1 MTTDVGSF
9 KSYQLIEGRTTPVS
23 VRVSPTGKIRA
34 EIDALFGGEREL
46 GEVIEDVARL
56 GARLII
62 QTALEAEVDAFLG
75 RARYQRAAA
84 AVDARPG
91 SRNGYSPATVKTT
104 AGPVTIARPK
114 LRGTAEAFASKLF
127 GTTVTKSN
135 ALESLVIAGFVRG
148 LSVRDVENTLADALG
163 AEAAL
168 SKSTVSRVCQAI
180 GGQFET
186 WRTRP
191 LDGVLLDYL
200 FLDAS
205 MFKMHPGAR
214 AEPVLAA
221 WGIDTEGKP
230 VFVALA
236 PGGSESTDAW
246 GEFLDELRGRGLRPP
261 LLVISDGAA
270 GLISAIESSLPRSL
284 RQKCLIHRARNVL
297 AKVPATAQEEI
308 RGAYWAIF
316 DTAELTAAGIQP
328 GQRLVTAVQAR
339 IDAFAQKYASL
350 YPAAVRCLLA
360 DCEQLTSYLRFPAEH
375 HKRIRH
381 SNFIERTFGETRR
394 RVKVIGRLPGETS
407 CLNLVWAVLD
417 RASRGWRGLTTTSNG
432 TRQLQDLRRQ
442 LLDPP
447 TPIRRQNP
455 AAAVAP
461 PDNVGAVA

>member
-34 EIDALFGGEREL
+34 EIDALFDGERDLSEI
-46 GEVIEDVARL
+46 IEDVARL

-62 QTALEAEVDAFLG
+62 QTALEAEVEVFLG
-75 RARYQRAAA
+75 RARYQRAADCP
-84 AVDARPG
+84 DARAG
-91 SRNGYSPATVKTT
+91 SRNGYCDTTIKTT
-104 AGPVTIARPK
+104 AGPVTVARPK
-114 LRGTAEAFASKLF
+114 LRGTTEAFASQLF
-127 GTTVTKSN
+127 GKSVTKSN
-135 ALESLVIAGFVRG
+135 ALEALVIAGFVRG

-180 GGQFET
+180 AGEFTAWSE
-186 WRTRP
+186 RR
-191 LDGVLLDYL
+191 LDDLELDYL

-221 WGIDTEGKP
+221 WGITTEGAP

-236 PGGSESTDAW
+236 AGGSESTDAW
-246 GEFLDELRGRGLRPP
+246 GDFLDGLTGRGLRPP

-270 GLISAIESSLPRSL
+270 GLINACESSLPRSL
-284 RQKCLIHRARNVL
+284 RQRCLIHRCRNYL
-297 AKVPATAQEEI
+297 AKVPAEAQAEM
-308 RGAYWAIF
+308 RDAYWAIF
-316 DTAELTAAGIQP
+316 DTDDLLAAGMSP
-328 GQRLVTAVQAR
+328 GPELVAVVQRR
-339 IDAFAQKYASL
+339 IDAFADKYGRAF
-350 YPAAVRCLLA
+350 PAAVKCLLT
-360 DCEQLTSYLRFPAEH
+360 DREQLTSYLRFPTEH

-394 RVKVIGRLPGETS
+394 RVKVIGRLPGEAS

-417 RASRGWRGLTTTSNG
+417 RASRGWRGTTMTPSG
-432 TRQLQDLRRQ
+432 TRLLAGLRRQ

-447 TPIRRQNP
+447 TPIRRP
-455 AAAVAP
+455 KTDTDAAAP
-461 PDNVGAVA
+461 ESVGAVA

>member
-1 MTTDVGSF
+1 M
-9 KSYQLIEGRTTPVS
+9 S
-23 VRVSPTGKIRA
+23 VRVSPTEKIRA
-34 EIDALFGGEREL
+34 EIDALFGGGCEL

-62 QTALEAEVDAFLG
+62 QTALEAEVEAFLG
-75 RARYQRAAA
+75 RARYQRSA
-84 AVDARPG
+84 AVEDARTG

-114 LRGTAEAFASKLF
+114 LRGTTETFASRLF
-127 GTTVTKSN
+127 GTAVTKSN

-180 GGQFET
+180 GEQFET

-191 LDGVLLDYL
+191 LDGVVLDYL

-214 AEPVLAA
+214 PEPVLAA
-221 WGIDTEGKP
+221 WGIDTGGKP

-246 GEFLDELRGRGLRPP
+246 GDFLDELTGRGLRPP

-270 GLISAIESSLPRSL
+270 GLINAAESVLARSL
-284 RQKCLIHRARNVL
+284 RQRCLIHRCRNIL
-297 AKVPATAQEEI
+297 AKVPADAQEEI
-308 RGAYWAIF
+308 RNAYWAIF
-316 DTAELTAAGIQP
+316 DTAELTAAGIKP

-339 IDAFAQKYASL
+339 IDSFAEKYCKL
-350 YPAAVRCLLA
+350 YPAAVRCLLS

-394 RVKVIGRLPGETS
+394 RVKVIGRLPGEAS
-407 CLNLVWAVLD
+407 CLGLVWAVLD
-417 RASRGWRGLTTTSNG
+417 RASRGWRGLTTTSQG
-432 TRQLQDLRRQ
+432 IRQLQDLRHQ

-447 TPIRRQNP
+447 TPIRRHNP
-455 AAAVAP
+455 AAASAS